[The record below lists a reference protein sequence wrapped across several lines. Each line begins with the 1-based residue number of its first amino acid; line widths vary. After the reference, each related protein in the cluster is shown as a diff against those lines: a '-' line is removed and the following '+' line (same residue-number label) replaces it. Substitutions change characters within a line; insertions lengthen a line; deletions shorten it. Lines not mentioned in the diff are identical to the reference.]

1 MLKSKKS
8 KGIVS
13 LLLAIV
19 VLNIGCLN
27 ALAEGTTDTRSR
39 GYQLIDGD
47 VYDLNGNLLFKMY
60 DGFTADGY
68 RLDPNFTVHYPSEDA
83 LRKST
88 EEVEVEE
95 PVEQQPIDT
104 RSRGYQLIDG
114 DVYDLDGNLLIKMYG
129 IFTIDGYTLDP
140 NFTVH
145 YPSNTVSLDRAE
157 DIPDDIYSGVKYLSK
172 DTEDHEGTD
181 VGPSFTLTSSKPNV
195 SLYYVSG
202 SPSNVNFAVH
212 NITKNVVVS
221 LIPNVPKKKL
231 ESVSL
236 YNSSR
241 PNDVYLVKASAVDVP
256 GNVRLK
262 VGKQ

>member
-68 RLDPNFTVHYPSEDA
+68 TLDPNFTVHYP
-83 LRKST
+83 RKST
-88 EEVEVEE
+88 KKIEVEE
-95 PVEQQPIDT
+95 PEEEPVEEQPIDT

-114 DVYDLDGNLLIKMYG
+114 DVYDLNGNLLFKMYDG
-129 IFTIDGYTLDP
+129 FTADGYTLDP
-140 NFTVH
+140 DFTVH
-145 YPSNTVSLDRAE
+145 YPSNTVSVDNDE
-157 DIPDDIYSGVKYLSK
+157 DIPDDIYSGNIYLPK
-172 DTEDHEGTD
+172 NIDGYQGTD
-181 VGPSFTLTSSKPNV
+181 VGSSFKLTSSNPNV

-202 SPSNVNFAVH
+202 SPSGVNFAVH
-212 NITKNVVVS
+212 NLSKGSVVDW
-221 LIPNVPKKKL
+221 IPGVPKKDL
-231 ESVSL
+231 ESVSV

-241 PNDVYLVKASAVDVP
+241 PNDVYLVRASAVDVS
-256 GNVRLK
+256 GYARLK
-262 VGKQ
+262 VGTQ